1 MTNLL
6 ITVVLFPPIAWL
18 VALFVSALNCTID
31 WLDHRDEVKAQR
43 KEYDEQ
49 IKLYIAVL
57 ERETNDFEKGYWLA
71 RIWNLQEERRCLK

>member
-1 MTNLL
+1 MDIL
-6 ITVVLFPPIAWL
+6 IALVLAPPVIWL
-18 VALFVSALNCTID
+18 TALYYAAITCGID
-31 WLDHRDEVKAQR
+31 WLERRSDRKQLR

-57 ERETNDFEKGYWLA
+57 ERETDDFEKGYWLA